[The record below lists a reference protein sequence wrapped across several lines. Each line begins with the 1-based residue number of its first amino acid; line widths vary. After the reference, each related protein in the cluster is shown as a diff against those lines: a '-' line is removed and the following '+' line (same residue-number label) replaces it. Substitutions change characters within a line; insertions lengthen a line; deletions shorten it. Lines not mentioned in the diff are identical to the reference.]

1 MNNIENLSLKER
13 KQRRTNMSEEELN
26 SLKPMVDETGFP
38 HYNEYGIMIME
49 DGMPWIE
56 PTEEHLKK
64 TLTFKNAP
72 DKFKD
77 TIQDKTITKEQAR
90 QLALKYKESIKKE
103 LE

>member
-49 DGMPWIE
+49 DGLPWIE

-64 TLTFKNAP
+64 TITFKNAP
-72 DKFKD
+72 DRFKGKVL
-77 TIQDKTITKEQAR
+77 DKTITKEQAR
-90 QLALKYKESIKKE
+90 NLALKYKES
-103 LE
+103 LEK